1 MLTIKNT
8 GFSKR
13 KSKIKNLLIPGG
25 RTEESLLSRGLTLI
39 LPKHI
44 GTCEYGIVP
53 NLLSKAE

>member
-1 MLTIKNT
+1 MVLNVA

-53 NLLSKAE
+53 NLLS